1 MKQEHAILFEPIKI
15 GNVEIKNRFV
25 LAPMGPGGMS
35 DENGAF
41 NQRGTDFY
49 VERAKGGVGLL
60 IVGTTI
66 IENEIEKRNLPF
78 MPCPTLNP
86 GAFNGSAKLLTER
99 VHAYDAKIF
108 IQLTAGFGRV
118 INPRCV
124 TADTKLIGPSVNP
137 SRWNPELMT
146 RELTTQEVKQLVA
159 KMAEAAT
166 ICKGAGFDG
175 IEIHAVHEG
184 YLLDQ
189 FTMTLLNRRT
199 DQYGGS
205 LMNRLRFPIEI
216 VQAIKEACGK
226 DFPVALRYS
235 LKHFIK
241 ELRQGG
247 LPGEDFVEKGRDIEE
262 GLEIAKI
269 LEDAGYDA
277 FDADVGCY
285 DAWYWNHPPA
295 YFNKGMYLPYN
306 ELLKK
311 VLKVPV
317 ITAGRMENPDLAS
330 AAILEGKTDM
340 IGLGRPL
347 LADAYVVKKI
357 KDEKTE
363 DIRPCLSCHQGCLL
377 RLGVILSCAL
387 NPATGREKELA
398 IEKANTVRQVMV
410 VGAGIA
416 GCEAARVCALR
427 GHKVSLYEKND
438 QLGGNLIPGSVPD
451 FKEDDR
457 NLMKWYGKQLRDLKV
472 ATHYNSI
479 VTKEFIDNNN
489 PDVLIIAT
497 GSTPKVIE
505 LPTSV
510 QDKIVTASDV
520 LMGIKD
526 AGDVTVIV
534 GGGLVGCEV
543 ALWLVKQ
550 GKKVTIVETLETIL
564 SSGQLLSPANETML
578 RDLLNFHQVN
588 ILTGASL
595 TGVNHAGA
603 VISMNKGEQTI
614 PADSIILAVGYKE
627 DQTLYQ
633 QIKNNTFDTY
643 LLGDARKVQNI
654 MFAVWDAYEVSRHI

>member
-633 QIKNNTFDTY
+633 QI
-643 LLGDARKVQNI
+643 
-654 MFAVWDAYEVSRHI
+654 